1 MYRDFAT
8 LVSYP
13 RPDLSQALDAAIRAL
28 AHEFR
33 ESTAMLEKFRESTA
47 PLTDGELEEL
57 YIQTFEM
64 RAEGALYVGHQIFGE
79 DWRRGIFMAG
89 LRERYR
95 ALGISEGLELPDH
108 LSTVL
113 RCLEVQELS
122 QEKDELIGDCI
133 IPAVRKML
141 QAIEGESPYS
151 QVLNALLL
159 CLPPPLSSEP
169 EFEDFSC
176 RPSSSSPFPILR

>member
-13 RPDLSQALDAAIRAL
+13 GPDLFQALDATTQAL
-28 AHEFR
+28 AHEFP
-33 ESTAMLEKFRESTA
+33 ESAARLEKFRDSTA
-47 PLTDGELEEL
+47 PLTNGALEEM
-57 YIQTFEM
+57 YIRTFEM
-64 RAEGALYVGHQIFGE
+64 RAESALYVGHQIFGE

-113 RCLEVQELS
+113 RCLEVQELG

-141 QAIEGESPYS
+141 QAIEGESPYRH
-151 QVLNALLL
+151 VLDALLL
-159 CLPPPLSSEP
+159 CLPLPLDSEP
-169 EFEDFSC
+169 ELEDISC

>member
-1 MYRDFAT
+1 MYHDFAI

-13 RPDLSQALDAAIRAL
+13 GPDLFRALDAAIQAL
-28 AHEFR
+28 AHKFP
-33 ESTAMLEKFRESTA
+33 ESAAMLEKFRDSTA
-47 PLTDGELEEL
+47 PLTNGALEEM

-64 RAEGALYVGHQIFGE
+64 RAESAPYVGHQIFGE

-89 LRERYR
+89 LRDRYR

-113 RCLEVQELS
+113 RCLEVQEIG
-122 QEKDELIGDCI
+122 EKDELIGDCI
-133 IPAVRKML
+133 IPAVRKIL
-141 QAIEGESPYS
+141 QAIEGEGPYS

-169 EFEDFSC
+169 ELEDISC